1 MRHGIALPL
10 AALLLAAAPAAR
22 AQLQVEIVDPQE
34 NYLLFEPILLKIKI
48 ANGTGRV
55 VELKDAAGQGWL
67 RFLVTRGGAM
77 MVKPAQGFSQPGMV
91 LEPGDVARFTFN
103 LTPYY
108 RLRDP
113 GGYSV
118 QAVVR
123 VPGFAGDVMSRAA
136 QFNVLR
142 GHEVWSKE
150 ITAPGVGQPRKYSLI
165 THLVRDEGQRL
176 DRAYLYAQ
184 VESEAEN
191 LVFACRQ
198 LGPIV
203 QGERIESLFDAGY
216 GWHVLFRSGAN
227 TFGYYQF
234 DIDGKVTEKKD
245 LAKTQT
251 RPRLV
256 AQGGQIE
263 LVGGLS
269 REDFGTGDTLTGT
282 QPPAVLTPGGGIPP
296 SEAPRSRKK
305 EDQTPPP

>member
-1 MRHGIALPL
+1 MRPTRV
-10 AALLLAAAPAAR
+10 LLAAALALATGPAAL
-22 AQLQVEIVDPQE
+22 AQLQVEIIEPQA

-55 VELKDAAGQGWL
+55 LELKDVGDKGWL

-77 MVKPAQGFSQPGMV
+77 MVKAAQNFSQPGMV

-103 LTPYY
+103 LTPHYS
-108 RLRDP
+108 LRDP
-113 GGYSV
+113 GGYTV

-123 VPGFAGDVMSRAA
+123 VPGFSADVMSRPT

-142 GHEVWSKE
+142 GHEVWSKQV
-150 ITAPGVGQPRKYSLI
+150 TSPGVAHPRKYSLI
-165 THLVRDEGQRL
+165 THLVRDERQHI

-203 QGERIESLFDAGY
+203 QGDRIDSQFDAAY
-216 GWHVLFRSGAN
+216 AWHVLFRSGAN

-234 DIDGKVTEKKD
+234 DINGRITEKKEM
-245 LAKTQT
+245 AKTQT

-256 AQGGQIE
+256 AKGGQVE
-263 LVGGLS
+263 MVGGVS
-269 REDFGTGDTLTGT
+269 REELGTGDTLTGT
-282 QPPAVLTPGGGIPP
+282 QPSAVLTPGGGIPP
-296 SEAPRSRKK
+296 SEAPRSQKK
-305 EDQTPPP
+305 EDRNPQQ

>member
-1 MRHGIALPL
+1 MRHARIWVTSAL
-10 AALLLAAAPAAR
+10 AFAVAPAALG
-22 AQLQVEIVDPQE
+22 QLQIEIVDPQP
-34 NYLLFEPILLKIKI
+34 NYLLFEPIALKIKI

-55 VELKDAAGQGWL
+55 VELKDVGDKGWL

-77 MVKPAQGFSQPGMV
+77 MIKPTKAFTQPGMV

-108 RLRDP
+108 ALRDP
-113 GGYSV
+113 GGYNV

-123 VPGFAGDVMSRAA
+123 VPGFNADVMSRPA

-150 ITAPGVGQPRKYSLI
+150 ITPPGASHPRKYSLI
-165 THLVRDEGQRL
+165 THLVRDERQRL

-184 VESEAEN
+184 VESESEN
-191 LVFACRQ
+191 LVFTCRQ

-203 QGERIESLFDAGY
+203 QGDRIEAMFDGGY
-216 GWHVLFRSGAN
+216 AWHILFRSGSN
-227 TFGYYQF
+227 TFAYYQF
-234 DIDGKVTEKKD
+234 DINGKVTEQKD

-251 RPRLV
+251 RPRLIV
-256 AQGGQIE
+256 RAGNVE

-269 REDFGTGDTLTGT
+269 REEFGTGDTLTGT

-296 SEAPRSRKK
+296 SAEPRSRGK
-305 EDQTPPP
+305 EAQNPPR

>member
-1 MRHGIALPL
+1 MRHARTLIA
-10 AALLLAAAPAAR
+10 AALAISAGPVLR
-22 AQLQVEIVDPQE
+22 AQLQVEIVEPQA
-34 NYLLFEPILLKIKI
+34 NYLLYEPILLKIKI

-55 VELKDAAGQGWL
+55 LELKDVGDKGWL

-91 LEPGDVARFTFN
+91 LDPGDVARFTFN
-103 LTPYY
+103 LTPHYG
-108 RLRDP
+108 LRDP
-113 GGYSV
+113 GGYTV

-123 VPGFAGDVMSRAA
+123 VPGFAADVMSRPT

-150 ITAPGVGQPRKYSLI
+150 ITPPGVAQPRKYSLI
-165 THLVRDEGQRL
+165 THLLRDERQHL

-203 QGERIESLFDAGY
+203 QGDRIESLFDASY

-234 DIDGKVTEKKD
+234 DIGGRVTENKD
-245 LAKTQT
+245 MAKTQT

-256 AQGGQIE
+256 AKGGQIE
-263 LVGGLS
+263 LVGGVS

-296 SEAPRSRKK
+296 SEVPRSQKK
-305 EDQTPPP
+305 EDRKPPQ

>member
-1 MRHGIALPL
+1 MRHPRLW
-10 AALLLAAAPAAR
+10 LAAALALAAGPAAV
-22 AQLQVEIVDPQE
+22 AQLQVEIVDPQP
-34 NYLLFEPILLKIKI
+34 NYLLFEPIPLKIKI

-55 VELKDAAGQGWL
+55 IELKDVGDKGWL

-77 MVKPAQGFSQPGMV
+77 MVKPTKSFSQPGMV

-103 LTPYY
+103 LTPFYA
-108 RLRDP
+108 LRDP
-113 GGYSV
+113 GGYNV

-123 VPGFAGDVMSRAA
+123 VPGFNADVMSRPAP
-136 QFNVLR
+136 FNVLR
-142 GHEVWSKE
+142 GREVWAKSL
-150 ITAPGVGQPRKYSLI
+150 TPPGVGHPRKYSLI
-165 THLVRDEGQRL
+165 THLVRDERQRL
-176 DRAYLYAQ
+176 DRSYLYAQ

-191 LVFACRQ
+191 LVFTCRQ

-203 QGERIESLFDAGY
+203 QGDRIESMFDGGY

-227 TFGYYQF
+227 TFAYYQF
-234 DIDGKVTEKKD
+234 DIDGKVTEQKD

-251 RPRLV
+251 RPRLITR
-256 AQGGQIE
+256 GPQIE

-296 SEAPRSRKK
+296 SEAPRSRK
-305 EDQTPPP
+305 